1 MKRFIL
7 SLLVLT
13 ALALYANTPP
23 APTGTTPGRFQ
34 LAAGTLPDIKA
45 SESTQTMFRL
55 DTTTGKAWKLAAVPL
70 RHANGMTTVPTWIE
84 IEEMNGE
91 LYQAAIQSLRNP

>member
-34 LAAGTLPDIKA
+34 LAAGTL
-45 SESTQTMFRL
+45 
-55 DTTTGKAWKLAAVPL
+55 
-70 RHANGMTTVPTWIE
+70 
-84 IEEMNGE
+84 
-91 LYQAAIQSLRNP
+91 